1 VQAYRRWRDAKL
13 RARSRGLQELR
24 CEIGSPGKL
33 RESEVA
39 RLLDGLARGNL
50 AIYASAEQTDEKS
63 LIALCAQLGLRR
75 PDLHFLAPD
84 SGVVRL
90 HETADARSDFVPYTS
105 RALNWHTDGYYNP
118 LGDAVRC
125 FALHCIEPAA
135 SGGANRFFDHELAYI
150 RLRDQEPRWMEAL
163 SRGDALSIPAHHAAG
178 RERRPAVAGPVFFV
192 DVDGRLRMRFT
203 MRTRHVRW
211 AQDTAL
217 QEARDFLCELLSG
230 TGEDIWEYRFA
241 AGEGVVCNNIL
252 HCRDAYSDEPETG
265 GRTFLRARYR
275 DTPMA
280 PAPPAVNQTADVL
293 ARS

>member
-1 VQAYRRWRDAKL
+1 M
-13 RARSRGLQELR
+13 RARPGNLQELR
-24 CEIGSPGKL
+24 CEIDNAEKL
-33 RESEVA
+33 SESEVA
-39 RLLDGLARGNL
+39 RLLEILTHGNL
-50 AIYASAEQTDEKS
+50 AIYASAEQIDEKA

-75 PDLHFLAPD
+75 PDRHFLAPD

-118 LGDAVRC
+118 IGDAVRC
-125 FALHCIEPAA
+125 FALHCVVPAA
-135 SGGANRFFDHELAYI
+135 RGGANRFFDHELAYI

-163 SRGDALSIPAHHAAG
+163 SRGDALCIPAHHAAG
-178 RERRPAVAGPVFFV
+178 RERRPAVTGPVFFV
-192 DVDGRLRMRFT
+192 AADGRLRMRFT

-211 AQDTAL
+211 AEDTAL
-217 QEARDFLCELLSG
+217 QEAREFLRELLSG

-252 HCRDAYSDEPETG
+252 HCRDAYSDEPEAG

-275 DTPMA
+275 DTPMT
-280 PAPPAVNQTADVL
+280 PAPSVNENADVL
-293 ARS
+293 AKP